1 MNFFSED
8 GTGTTVEGFSAKD
21 AKGIAV
27 DSNNEA
33 RRMVFFEFMTLGALA
48 NEADFSLLAMLPVL
62 GVDAAQLQVGGLF
75 R

>member
-8 GTGTTVEGFSAKD
+8 GTGMTVEGFSAND
-21 AKGIAV
+21 IQGIAV

-33 RRMVFFEFMTLGALA
+33 RRMVFFEFMTLETLA

-62 GVDAAQLQVGGLF
+62 RVDAVQF
-75 R
+75 

>member
-8 GTGTTVEGFSAKD
+8 GTGTTVEGFSAND

-33 RRMVFFEFMTLGALA
+33 RRMAFFEFMTLGALA
-48 NEADFSLLAMLPVL
+48 SERDPPSVAVLPVL
-62 GVDAAQLQVGGLF
+62 GVDAAQLQVSGLF

>member
-8 GTGTTVEGFSAKD
+8 GTGTTVEGFSAND

-33 RRMVFFEFMTLGALA
+33 RRMAFFEFMTLETLA

-62 GVDAAQLQVGGLF
+62 RVDAVQF
-75 R
+75 

>member
-8 GTGTTVEGFSAKD
+8 GTGTTVGGFSADD

-33 RRMVFFEFMTLGALA
+33 RRMAFFEFMTLEVLA
-48 NEADFSLLAMLPVL
+48 NEADFSLLAVLPVL
-62 GVDAAQLQVGGLF
+62 GVDAAKLQVSGLF